1 MKLEDN
7 KNSSIKNNEYYVYIN
22 ETSNQIKINKS
33 QNIKEEIIHDD

>member
-33 QNIKEEIIHDD
+33 

>member
-33 QNIKEEIIHDD
+33 QNIKEKIIHDD